1 MAENDQIKKFIQ
13 ILVKMAGVEESKEQS
28 EKFYKTHHDGMGQSK
43 KDAEEASP
51 KIEEFLKRWKYELML
66 VGGAIAGIYALVKY
80 SSVAHTMTDL
90 LGRSFGFLADV
101 ILIALL
107 PVVVI
112 LAGWILAVAKAFQ
125 DLPKWLKD
133 LIAWG
138 ILTVIG
144 LELVAKALALVG
156 VSAGVTALLL
166 GALAGLA
173 IGISV
178 VLLLREAGF
187 FKALE
192 DAVGAATTSF
202 RNWVD
207 GMSIYWH
214 NFWVGAIEFTVG
226 LWNNTLGNLPGMK
239 IDNSFLQNTP
249 ETARW
254 QDAWDIKAAE
264 AYQDAMSKG
273 MTHDQAM
280 TSSFGDLSWKEW
292 TEAMRKANPGR
303 EERWKYSPLT
313 HDQVEATA
321 DDEDN
326 VLGAK
331 HMWLSL
337 GEWLRNEKASSSGSG
352 KLKSSDLG
360 DIDRSI
366 FEDLYPQ
373 EVRAPSP
380 GSPQAGSPA
389 KNETPQVTIEHAEI
403 HLDPEDPLNQS
414 FVDQMTQIVNRTNST
429 ALRGSNFFG

>member
-125 DLPKWLKD
+125 DLPQWLKD
-133 LIAWG
+133 LIGWG
-138 ILTVIG
+138 ILTVVA
-144 LELVAKALALVG
+144 LEAVAKALALVG
-156 VSAGVTALLL
+156 VSAGVTALIL

-173 IGISV
+173 IGIGV
-178 VLLLREAGF
+178 VLILREAGF

-192 DAVGAATTSF
+192 DAVGEATTSF

-214 NFWVGAIEFTVG
+214 NFWVGAIEFTVD
-226 LWNNTLGNLPGMK
+226 LWNNTLGNLPGMR

-249 ETARW
+249 ETSKW

-264 AYQDAMSKG
+264 SYQDAMSKG

-337 GEWLRNEKASSSGSG
+337 GEWLRNEKTSGGGPG
-352 KLKSSDLG
+352 KLPGNSLDSLDAAYFAKMYPEAAAPVIPESSTG
-360 DIDRSI
+360 ATG
-366 FEDLYPQ
+366 Q
-373 EVRAPSP
+373 
-380 GSPQAGSPA
+380 G
-389 KNETPQVTIEHAEI
+389 ETPQVTIEHADI
-403 HLDPEDPLNQS
+403 HLNPADIQNQALM
-414 FVDQMTQIVNRTNST
+414 DQLTQIVNRTNST
-429 ALRGSNFFG
+429 SLRGSNFFG